1 MRGWICAATI
11 DEHLVSTTPLGG
23 LERQP
28 RGFSIGLFIAALI
41 PALVIIHH
49 VLSDLF
55 KGTSYLSSDPIKD
68 AEHLFGNWTLRF
80 LILTLSITPLRR
92 LTHWNW
98 LAKHRR
104 TLGLFTFSYAVM
116 HLLVWV
122 LLDIQLFIT
131 DVVGWDE
138 VVKDLTK
145 RPFIMIGMLALLLM
159 LPLAVTSTKGWIKR
173 LGKRWGQLHKLV
185 YVVAVLGVIHFWMA
199 VKLDIRE
206 PAIFGAIFAALFLW
220 RWREARRKASERPA
234 TA

>member
-1 MRGWICAATI
+1 MSI
-11 DEHLVSTTPLGG
+11 TPLWT

-28 RGFSIGLFIAALI
+28 RGFSVGLFLAALI
-41 PALVIIHH
+41 PAVVIATW

-80 LILTLSITPLRR
+80 LILTLAITPLRR
-92 LTHWNW
+92 ITHWNW

-104 TLGLFTFSYAVM
+104 TLGLFTFAYAVM
-116 HLLVWV
+116 HLLVWM
-122 LLDIQLFIT
+122 LLDVQLFIT

-138 VVKDLTK
+138 IVVDLTK

-159 LPLAVTSTKGWIKR
+159 VPLALTSTKGWIKR

-185 YVVAVLGVIHFWMA
+185 YVIAILGVIHFWMA
-199 VKLDIRE
+199 VKLDVRE
-206 PAIFGAIFAALFLW
+206 PLIFAAIFAVLLGW
-220 RWREARRKASERPA
+220 RWREARRKAKAATPA
-234 TA
+234 AAV

>member
-1 MRGWICAATI
+1 MTA
-11 DEHLVSTTPLGG
+11 PLGG
-23 LERQP
+23 IERQP
-28 RGFSIGLFIAALI
+28 RGFSAGLFIAALI
-41 PALVIIHH
+41 PASVIIHH

-55 KGTSYLSSDPIKD
+55 KGTSFLSSDPIKD

-92 LTHWNW
+92 ITHWNW

-104 TLGLFTFSYAVM
+104 TLGLFTFAYAVM

-131 DVVGWDE
+131 DVVGWEE

-145 RPFIMIGMLALLLM
+145 RPFIVIGMLALMLM
-159 LPLAVTSTKGWIKR
+159 VPLALTSTKGMIKR

-185 YVVAVLGVIHFWMA
+185 YVIAVLGVIHFWMA
-199 VKLDIRE
+199 VKLDVRE
-206 PAIFGAIFAALFLW
+206 PLVFAAIFAVLLGW
-220 RWREARRKASERPA
+220 RWREARRKKGEAAA

>member
-1 MRGWICAATI
+1 MNQ
-11 DEHLVSTTPLGG
+11 PLWK

-28 RGFSIGLFIAALI
+28 RGFSVVLFAAALV
-41 PALVIIHH
+41 PALVIAVW

-55 KGTSYLSSDPIKD
+55 KGTRYLSSDPIKD

-104 TLGLFTFSYAVM
+104 TLGLFTFAYAVL
-116 HLLVWV
+116 HLLVWM
-122 LLDIQLFIT
+122 LLDVQLIVT

-138 VVKDLTK
+138 VAKDLTK

-159 LPLAVTSTKGWIKR
+159 LPLALTSTKGMIKR

-185 YVVAVLGVIHFWMA
+185 YVIAVLGVIHFWMA
-199 VKLDIRE
+199 VKLDVRE
-206 PAIFGAIFAALFLW
+206 PLVFAAIFAVLLGW
-220 RWREARRKASERPA
+220 RWRDARRKRRDASRETA

>member
-1 MRGWICAATI
+1 MSI
-11 DEHLVSTTPLGG
+11 TPLWK

-28 RGFSIGLFIAALI
+28 RGFSVGLFLAALI
-41 PALVIIHH
+41 PAVVIATW

-80 LILTLSITPLRR
+80 LILTLAITPLRR
-92 LTHWNW
+92 ITHWNW

-104 TLGLFTFSYAVM
+104 TLGLFTFAYAVM
-116 HLLVWV
+116 HLLVWM
-122 LLDIQLFIT
+122 LLDVQLFIT

-138 VVKDLTK
+138 IVVDLTK

-159 LPLAVTSTKGWIKR
+159 LPLALTSTKGWIKR

-185 YVVAVLGVIHFWMA
+185 YVIAILGVIHFWMA
-199 VKLDIRE
+199 VKLDVRE
-206 PAIFGAIFAALFLW
+206 PLIFAAIFAVLLGW
-220 RWREARRKASERPA
+220 RWREARRKAKAATPA
-234 TA
+234 AAV

>member
-1 MRGWICAATI
+1 LIVNDRKTLW
-11 DEHLVSTTPLGG
+11 G

-28 RGFSIGLFIAALI
+28 RGFGVGLFIAALI
-41 PALVIIHH
+41 PALVIATW

-55 KGTSYLSSDPIKD
+55 RGTSHLSSDPIKD
-68 AEHLFGNWTLRF
+68 AEHLYGNWTLRM
-80 LILTLSITPLRR
+80 LILTLSVTPLRR

-104 TLGLFTFSYAVM
+104 TLGLFTFSYATL

-131 DVVGWDE
+131 DVVGWNE
-138 VVKDLTK
+138 VVADLTK
-145 RPFIMIGMLALLLM
+145 RPFIVIGMLAFLM
-159 LPLAVTSTKGWIKR
+159 LLAMAITSTKGWIKR
-173 LGKRWGQLHKLV
+173 LGKRWNQLHKLI

-199 VKLDIRE
+199 VKLDVRE
-206 PAIFGAIFAALFLW
+206 PAVFAAIFAVLLGW
-220 RWREARRKASERPA
+220 RWREARLKKADRSAA